1 MSNRFKKVIIDD
13 VISTNTD
20 PGLQD
25 NLLDLFESALQ
36 SIACTLIREAVF
48 DTSDFATAARR
59 ECTGYTLRI
68 IRVTLESGVSWH
80 GEFTNDTQRMEVIA
94 HLE

>member
-36 SIACTLIREAVF
+36 SIVCTLVREAVF
-48 DTSDFATAARR
+48 DTTDFATAARR
-59 ECTGYTLRI
+59 GCTGYALRI

-80 GEFTNDTQRMEVIA
+80 GEFTKGTQRLEIIA

>member
-1 MSNRFKKVIIDD
+1 MSNRFKKIIIDD
-13 VISTNTD
+13 VISTNFA

-25 NLLDLFESALQ
+25 DLLDLFESALK
-36 SIACTLIREAVF
+36 SIVCTLAREAVF

-59 ECTGYTLRI
+59 GCTGYTLRI
-68 IRVTLESGVSWH
+68 IRVTFESGVSWH
-80 GEFTNDTQRMEVIA
+80 GVFTKESQRMEVIA